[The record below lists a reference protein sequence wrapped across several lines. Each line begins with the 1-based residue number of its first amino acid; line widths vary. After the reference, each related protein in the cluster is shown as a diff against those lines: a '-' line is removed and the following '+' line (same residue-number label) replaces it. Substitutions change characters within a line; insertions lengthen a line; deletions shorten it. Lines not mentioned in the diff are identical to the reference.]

1 MHPTTVEL
9 FAETIE
15 KTGRWIDDLM
25 NEARTSDP
33 RQAYSILRAVLH
45 VLRDRLTVDE
55 AVNLGAQL
63 PVLIR
68 GFYYDG
74 WRPEGRPTKYRHKN
88 EFLNQVAAAYKGL
101 PVIEQESAAR
111 AVFRVLSRHVTDG
124 EIRHVRDQLP
134 PELRDLWQLP
144 RITAV
149 EP

>member
-1 MHPTTVEL
+1 MHPTTTEL

-15 KTGRWIDDLM
+15 KTGRWIDDVM
-25 NEARTSDP
+25 TEAGTSDP

-74 WRPEGRPTKYRHKN
+74 WRTKGRPTKYRHKT
-88 EFLNQVAAAYKGL
+88 EFLSQVAAAYKGL
-101 PVIEQESAAR
+101 PVIEQESAVK
-111 AVFRVLSRHVTDG
+111 AVFRVLSRHVTGG
-124 EIRHVRDQLP
+124 EMRHVRDQLP
-134 PELRDLWQLP
+134 PEVRDLWDL
-144 RITAV
+144 R
-149 EP
+149 E

>member
-1 MHPTTVEL
+1 MHPTTAEL

-15 KTGRWIDDLM
+15 KTGRWIVDLM

-63 PVLIR
+63 PMLIR

-74 WRPEGRPTKYRHKN
+74 WRPEGRPTKYRHKT
-88 EFLNQVAAAYKGL
+88 EFLNQVAAAYQGL
-101 PVIEQESAAR
+101 PAIEQESAVK
-111 AVFRVLSRHVTDG
+111 AVFRVLSRHVTEG

-134 PELRDLWQLP
+134 PEVRDLWQSAP
-144 RITAV
+144 GGAA
-149 EP
+149 